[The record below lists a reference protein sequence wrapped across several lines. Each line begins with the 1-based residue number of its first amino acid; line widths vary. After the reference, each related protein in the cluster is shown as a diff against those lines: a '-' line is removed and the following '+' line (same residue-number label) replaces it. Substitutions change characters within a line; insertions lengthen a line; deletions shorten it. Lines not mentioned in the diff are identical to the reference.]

1 MDRDQLAFI
10 FGILGIVSY
19 SYRILLVRP
28 TFKRIVKEKS
38 TQGFQSVPY
47 SVALFSA
54 TLYIYYAFLKTD
66 DSFMLITIN
75 SFGCLIES
83 SYLALYLFYAS
94 SSARWRTAKLMAAFN
109 ALAYGAI
116 VLTTTFAFN
125 DHAVRVN
132 VVGWICAVFS
142 VCVFAAPLN
151 IIRDVIKTK
160 SVEFMPF
167 CLSLFLTVC
176 AAFWLVYGLA
186 LEDYYIAAP
195 NILGLAF
202 GFIQMGL
209 YWKYYDGEST
219 SQVLPVIHTPTS
231 TRSEQDQETTLETET
246 EDQLADA
253 NDDEDV
259 EDDEQKRKKIKMMM
273 KKDIIISN
281 NLDAVVDIARQNVIF
296 AVAIAMSASEEETD
310 EELNV

>member
-10 FGILGIVSY
+10 FGILGNVVSFCVY
-19 SYRILLVRP
+19 LAPLP

-94 SSARWRTAKLMAAFN
+94 SSAR
-109 ALAYGAI
+109 
-116 VLTTTFAFN
+116 
-125 DHAVRVN
+125 
-132 VVGWICAVFS
+132 
-142 VCVFAAPLN
+142 
-151 IIRDVIKTK
+151 RDVIKTK